1 VTGTVP
7 YLTVLESLVQALEAG
22 DEAAATA
29 YGAALSKLVET
40 RPSLP
45 PDVLAQAVALQAKAE
60 LLAVRRLEEAA
71 HDLELGSTA
80 ARAARLYGHQR

>member
-1 VTGTVP
+1 VTGTAP
-7 YLTVLESLVQALEAG
+7 YLVVLESLVQALEAG

-40 RPSLP
+40 CPPLT

-60 LLAVRRLEEAA
+60 FLASRRLEQAA
-71 HDLELGSTA
+71 QELELGSTA
-80 ARAARLYGHQR
+80 ARAARVYGNQR